1 VNPARPPAT
10 VNRLLWGVGA
20 VLVTMLAATL
30 WLQARLDGLIG
41 RAEGLADNNTS
52 WSFFQLETEFH
63 ALQDELEDLA
73 PGQAPTPPMVR
84 ELRKRYEIFVSR
96 IALVDPQRV
105 RAQLPGT
112 PEHLATLARLNGFV
126 QSVDPLLADNS
137 EATLTAADV
146 AHLRAQ
152 ADALFVPVRELSQ
165 LASQFAVERSSQ
177 RDRALHEH
185 QRTTLVLT
193 LLQSLVTLGFALLLV
208 RQLHAASQRQA
219 DLAELAQRLD
229 SARAAAEVA
238 NQSKSVFLANMSH
251 ELRTPFNGVLG
262 MLSLLDDSRLDVD
275 QRRTLHT
282 ARESTQHLLALL
294 NDILDVSRLEDGRL
308 ALHLGPVE
316 LDALSRSVHAA
327 MAPAAQAKQLALELQ
342 LAPGLPAA
350 VRTDA
355 TRLKQVLFN
364 LLSNAIKFT
373 ASGRVQ
379 LRVEQLAAPQ
389 EGAGPAPAGSAWFA
403 FRVRDTGIGMD
414 ADARSHLF
422 ERFSQADTS
431 VTRAQGG
438 TGLGL
443 EISRGLARLM
453 GGDIHVD
460 SRPGEGSEFSLVLPL
475 PVLPAEALAVPV
487 AESQPRV
494 ARYLPR
500 PLDVLVAE
508 DHAVNRQYLGALLRR
523 AGHHVRFAENGA
535 EAVAEAGRAL
545 PDLVLMDVHMPVQDG
560 LSATRA
566 LRARPPPMR
575 RVKIIAV
582 TADAFDAARDRAR
595 EAGAD
600 AHLTK
605 PFQPAELDVLLLD
618 LFGVP
623 GPAPATA
630 LPSLASPTPPNAPDM
645 ASANATA
652 HRGNAALLDVG
663 AIGGLCGLIS
673 LDGVRPLL
681 TGFFA
686 DDSHAWTELQ
696 AALEHIEGAD
706 VPAVAH
712 RFKGAAQ
719 LLGCAALAAHAEA
732 IEHHPVPW
740 TATEAEA
747 VAGALRRKWAD
758 TQTLCRRL
766 GFLA

>member
-1 VNPARPPAT
+1 MTSPRPPAA
-10 VNRLLWGVGA
+10 VSRLLWGVGA
-20 VLVTMLAATL
+20 VLAAMLAATI

-41 RAEGLADNNTS
+41 RAEALADNNTS

-63 ALQDELEDLA
+63 ALQDGLEDMPA
-73 PGQAPTPPMVR
+73 GQAPTTAAVD

-105 RAQLPGT
+105 HAELPGT
-112 PEHLATLARLNGFV
+112 PQHLATLARLNDFV
-126 QSVDPLLADNS
+126 RHADPLLADNS
-137 EATLTAADV
+137 EAMLTADDV
-146 AHLRAQ
+146 ARLRAQ
-152 ADALFVPVRELSQ
+152 ADALFVPVRELTQ
-165 LASQFAVERSSQ
+165 LASQFAVQRSSQ

-185 QRTTLVLT
+185 QRTTLALT

-219 DLAELAQRLD
+219 ELAELAQRLD
-229 SARAAAEVA
+229 AARAAAEVA

-262 MLSLLDDSRLDVD
+262 MLSLLDDSRLDED

-308 ALHLGPVE
+308 ALHLGPVD
-316 LDALSRSVHAA
+316 LAALAQSVHAA
-327 MAPAAQAKQLALELQ
+327 MAPAAEAKQLALELQ
-342 LAPGLPAA
+342 LAPGLPVA
-350 VRTDA
+350 VRADA

-373 ASGRVQ
+373 AAGRVQ
-379 LRVEQLAAPQ
+379 LRVERLATPNP
-389 EGAGPAPAGSAWFA
+389 GAGPTPANVAWFA
-403 FRVRDTGIGMD
+403 FHVRDTGIGID
-414 ADARSHLF
+414 AAARAHLF
-422 ERFSQADTS
+422 ERFGQADTS

-453 GGDIHVD
+453 GGDIDVD

-475 PVLPAEALAVPV
+475 PVLPAEALAEP
-487 AESQPRV
+487 AADARPR
-494 ARYLPR
+494 ARHLPR

-508 DHAVNRQYLGALLRR
+508 DHAVNRQYLGALLQR
-523 AGHHVRFAENGA
+523 AGHRVRFADNGTEALA
-535 EAVAEAGRAL
+535 EAERAM

-566 LRARPPPMR
+566 LRAKPPPLR

-605 PFQPAELDVLLLD
+605 PFQPAELDALLLD

-630 LPSLASPTPPNAPDM
+630 PPPLAAPSSPAAAP
-645 ASANATA
+645 AKAPSP
-652 HRGNAALLDVG
+652 RGNGALLDIG
-663 AIGGLCGLIS
+663 AIGELCGLIS
-673 LDGVRPLL
+673 LEGVRPLL
-681 TGFFA
+681 EGFFT
-686 DDSHAWTELQ
+686 DDSHAWADLQ
-696 AALEHIEGAD
+696 AALEHVDGAD
-706 VPAVAH
+706 VPTVAH

-719 LLGCAALAAHAEA
+719 LLGCAALAVRAEA
-732 IEHHPVPW
+732 IEHHAAPW
-740 TATEAEA
+740 TPADAEAEA
-747 VAGALRRKWAD
+747 GVLRRLWAD
-758 TQTLCRRL
+758 THTLCRRL
-766 GFLA
+766 GFVA